1 MNVQEKIL
9 KLRSQLQYHNYRY
22 YVLDDPE
29 ISDTQYDMLLREL
42 EQLETEHPELITSDS
57 PTQRVGAQPLEAFGA
72 VDHAVPM
79 LSLANAMDE
88 EEVLD
93 FDSRVRRLLETDGD
107 IDYVVEPK
115 LDGLAVELI
124 YINGKLT
131 VGSTRGDGR
140 TGEDITHNLRTI
152 KAIPLVLIPEA
163 NYGKPRRLEVR
174 GEVFMNKKDFAEL
187 NRLRQDNGEPPFAN
201 PRNSAAGSVRQLDPR
216 ITASRCLDVIF
227 YSIGI
232 AEEMQIQS
240 QTELLAQLKSCGLKT
255 SQLVKTC
262 SNHGPAE
269 TSSFSEPWLC
279 RRRRQHQEYQHS
291 RPG

>member
-115 LDGLAVELI
+115 LDGLAVELVA
-124 YINGKLT
+124 T
-131 VGSTRGDGR
+131 
-140 TGEDITHNLRTI
+140 
-152 KAIPLVLIPEA
+152 
-163 NYGKPRRLEVR
+163 
-174 GEVFMNKKDFAEL
+174 
-187 NRLRQDNGEPPFAN
+187 
-201 PRNSAAGSVRQLDPR
+201 
-216 ITASRCLDVIF
+216 
-227 YSIGI
+227 
-232 AEEMQIQS
+232 
-240 QTELLAQLKSCGLKT
+240 LLLS
-255 SQLVKTC
+255 
-262 SNHGPAE
+262 
-269 TSSFSEPWLC
+269 
-279 RRRRQHQEYQHS
+279 
-291 RPG
+291 